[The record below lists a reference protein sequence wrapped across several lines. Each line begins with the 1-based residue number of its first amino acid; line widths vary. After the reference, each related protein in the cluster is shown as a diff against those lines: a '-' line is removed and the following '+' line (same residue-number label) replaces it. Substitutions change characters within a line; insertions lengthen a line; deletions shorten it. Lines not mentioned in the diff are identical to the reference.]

1 MTKIYGLSAVAKSR
15 LKKLAQE
22 TIGKASISSFAKYLL
37 LEQLEKSPIKNK
49 KASVTGPNTRI
60 EVRLSEPTKARLTE
74 YATQSE
80 MTPNQYASMLIQQ
93 HIQKNPILSTS
104 EIKAVYQ
111 SNQQLLA
118 IGRNL
123 NQIARALNTNQTT
136 SLSLRLLQELEETIS
151 QHTKKI
157 GHIISNNWDRMP

>member
-15 LKKLAQE
+15 LKKLAHE

-37 LEQLEKSPIKNK
+37 LQQLEKSPIKNK
-49 KASVTGPNTRI
+49 RASDTEPNSRI

-74 YATQSE
+74 YAIQSE
-80 MTPNQYASMLIQQ
+80 MTPNQYASMLLQQ
-93 HIQKNPILSTS
+93 HVQNYPVLSTS

-123 NQIARALNTNQTT
+123 NQIARALNANQST
-136 SLSLRLLQELEETIS
+136 SLSLKLLEELEETIT
-151 QHTKKI
+151 QHTQKV